1 MGGGSTR
8 LVGVAAAPGIAR
20 GAWARIERRPLP
32 RGRTVGPGDEAV
44 DREVAALAAAAAAA
58 ESELNA
64 LADRLTE
71 AGHADEA
78 GIFAAS
84 AAMAADPML
93 IDGATGRIR
102 DGRVGGVDAI
112 LAAGDEVA
120 AILAAVDDELIRAR
134 AADILD
140 VADRIARH
148 VAGLPTDEV
157 TLGAPAIVV
166 AEDLPPS
173 LTATIPKDR
182 LLGIAL
188 AGGSPTA
195 HAAILARAYGIPAVV
210 GVPGILDAVTA
221 AGHASEVALD
231 GSTGEVLIAPTA
243 AEVAELDRRAAR
255 LSADRDRDLAEA
267 ALPSATR
274 DGTPV
279 ALLANIGTPDEAERA
294 IALGARGVGLFR
306 TEFLF
311 LERPVA
317 PTEDEQLAAYRR
329 VVERFAGDPV
339 TIRLLDVGGDKPLP
353 YLPIPREENPFL
365 GVRGLRLAVDRPEV
379 FLTQL
384 RACMRAAAAGPVK
397 VMAPMIADHDDV
409 GLLVELTAR
418 ARADLAAAGVD
429 HGEISLGVMLEV
441 PSAILTADTWLGEV
455 AFASLGTNDLTQYAL
470 AIDRGNPAVER
481 YRDSLHPAVLRL
493 VALSVESARRTGAEL
508 SVCGEMAGDPVA
520 ALALVGLGIRSL
532 SMGATSLP
540 AVRRA
545 IRGSDLATLEA
556 AAAAA
561 LVDDSARAVRERFAA
576 LLGSA

>member
-1 MGGGSTR
+1 MREGSTR

-32 RGRTVGPGDEAV
+32 RGRTVEPGEAAA
-44 DREVAALAAAAAAA
+44 DREVAALAAAATAA
-58 ESELNA
+58 ELELNA
-64 LADRLTE
+64 LADRLTG
-71 AGHADEA
+71 AGHVDEA
-78 GIFAAS
+78 GIFAAA

-93 IDGATGRIR
+93 IDGATSRIR
-102 DGRVGGVDAI
+102 DERLGGVDAI

-134 AADILD
+134 AADVLD

-173 LTATIPKDR
+173 LTATIPKER

-210 GVPGILDAVTA
+210 GVSGIVEAVA
-221 AGHASEVALD
+221 ATGHGREVAID
-231 GSTGEVLIAPTA
+231 GSTGEVLIAPTL
-243 AEVAELDRRAAR
+243 AEVADLDRRAAR
-255 LSADRDRDLAEA
+255 LAADRDRDLAEA

-279 ALLANIGTPDEAERA
+279 ALLANIGTPDEAGRA
-294 IALGARGVGLFR
+294 RALGARGVGLFR

-317 PTEDEQLAAYRR
+317 PSEDEQLAAYRR
-329 VVERFAGDPV
+329 VVEHFAGDPV

-353 YLPIPREENPFL
+353 YLPIAREENPFL

-384 RACMRAAAAGPVK
+384 RACLRAAAAGPVK
-397 VMAPMIADHDDV
+397 VMAPMVADHDDV
-409 GLLVELTAR
+409 GLLVELAAR
-418 ARADLAAAGVD
+418 ARSDLAAAGVD

-441 PSAILTADTWLGEV
+441 PSAILTADGWLGEV
-455 AFASLGTNDLTQYAL
+455 AFASLGTNDLTQYTL

-561 LVDDSARAVRERFAA
+561 LGDDSARSVRQRFAA
-576 LLGSA
+576 LLGGA